1 MESDTNMPD
10 VTEIEQ
16 DAQLDPATL
25 LGNRTSEL
33 STADP
38 LADLEALTTSYIEL
52 IAPENE
58 EEGAQLN
65 QAYAGEEEQA
75 NEYARNSTGFVESS
89 AYQSPA
95 PEAVPTAAPTSWDN
109 PPAPAPAPAPA
120 VAAVSSRNGCAAAS
134 SWDDPPAPQQKP
146 QERPNLPES
155 NPVGQ
160 AVMPTEQTSC
170 CSTHQ
175 SSPKLIHNHL

>member
-1 MESDTNMPD
+1 M
-10 VTEIEQ
+10 TEIEQ
-16 DAQLDPATL
+16 DGQLDPAPL
-25 LGNRTSEL
+25 LENRTSGL
-33 STADP
+33 SIADP

-65 QAYAGEEEQA
+65 RAYAEGDEEQA
-75 NEYARNSTGFVESS
+75 NEYARNSTGFVDNS

-95 PEAVPTAAPTSWDN
+95 LEAAPAAAPTSWDN
-109 PPAPAPAPAPA
+109 PPAPAPAPASAVSSWNTSAAA
-120 VAAVSSRNGCAAAS
+120 VAAAT
-134 SWDDPPAPQQKP
+134 SWDREERP

-155 NPVGQ
+155 KPVGQ

-175 SSPKLIHNHL
+175 SSPKLIHFYH